1 MAEPAGEGEVL
12 TEEICDEYKSPESLL
27 LLLDMGLLTGAAR
40 DESTFWAVCE
50 RVTELPDDRVHLEVN
65 VPAAD
70 GLGELLTSFTEYKSP
85 AVVGSLGGLDE
96 GESDIEWRPESSVSW
111 AVVDD
116 EDDDEPLFAVFTGL
130 LVVDDGDAPIDLV
143 ISRDFDK

>member
-1 MAEPAGEGEVL
+1 M
-12 TEEICDEYKSPESLL
+12 
-27 LLLDMGLLTGAAR
+27 
-40 DESTFWAVCE
+40 
-50 RVTELPDDRVHLEVN
+50 TELPDDRVHFDVN

-70 GLGELLTSFTEYKSP
+70 GLGELFTSLTEYKSP
-85 AVVGSLGGLDE
+85 VVVVSLDGLDE

-116 EDDDEPLFAVFTGL
+116 VDDDDEPLLAVFTGL